1 VVNENFFDDMC
12 SRFKTIPACGRQTD
26 RQTYRERERDR
37 EREREILSNKQTS
50 NFSVVL
56 ALSVVN

>member
-1 VVNENFFDDMC
+1 M
-12 SRFKTIPACGRQTD
+12 TICAAVSKQYLHVADRQTD
-26 RQTYRERERDR
+26 RHTERERQ
-37 EREREILSNKQTS
+37 REREILSNKQTS